1 LVSRKGPTGRVAKL
15 ERQPEIRRIFPD
27 PATTNPENP
36 KMSSPVLSEEAVPDL
51 RTQSAPAA
59 ENSIAI
65 LLVGPFDSR
74 RGTLR
79 EIFAPPHWEIRE
91 AATYAEA
98 VGMLNNPRIAVTICD
113 TEIAEGNWQVLLA
126 DLQRRANPPN
136 FIVSSRLAD
145 ERLWAEVLNLG
156 GYDVLV
162 QPFDRREVLRV
173 TYMAWLAWRQKITV
187 TDGGDTRRFERASD
201 AAA

>member
-1 LVSRKGPTGRVAKL
+1 
-15 ERQPEIRRIFPD
+15 
-27 PATTNPENP
+27 
-36 KMSSPVLSEEAVPDL
+36 MSSPVLSEEAALDL
-51 RTQSAPAA
+51 RTQSAPAS
-59 ENSIAI
+59 ENAMAI
-65 LLVGPFDSR
+65 LLVGPFDAR

-91 AATYAEA
+91 AATFADA
-98 VGMLNNPRIAVTICD
+98 VGILNKRRIAVTICD
-113 TEIAEGNWQVLLA
+113 TEIADGNWQALLA
-126 DLQRRANPPN
+126 DLQRRANPPT
-136 FIVSSRLAD
+136 FIVSSRLGD

-173 TYMAWLAWRQKITV
+173 TYMAWLAWRQKIAA
-187 TDGGDTRRFERASD
+187 TDGADIRRLQIASD